1 MVESV
6 PYRHFGDFL
15 RALVRHVNAALD
27 VRVVLPVAAKQLM
40 AMVLGGIC
48 GVLTLI
54 GGAGLLWRRL
64 TNQRVRATSTTP
76 DIIIMSILLIQCL
89 LGLSTIP
96 FSAQYPDG
104 SEMMKL
110 VGWAQSIVTFQVD
123 RQRCSTA

>member
-6 PYRHFGDFL
+6 PYWHFGDFL
-15 RALVRHVNAALD
+15 RAPVRHVNAALD

-76 DIIIMSILLIQCL
+76 DIIIMSILLVQCL

-96 FSAQYPDG
+96 F
-104 SEMMKL
+104 
-110 VGWAQSIVTFQVD
+110 F
-123 RQRCSTA
+123 STVS

>member
-6 PYRHFGDFL
+6 PYRHFGDLL
-15 RALVRHVNAALD
+15 RAPVRHVNAHWMYAWF
-27 VRVVLPVAAKQLM
+27 LPVAAKQLM

-76 DIIIMSILLIQCL
+76 DIIIMSIFADPVSA
-89 LGLSTIP
+89 GAKYHTVFSTV
-96 FSAQYPDG
+96 S
-104 SEMMKL
+104 
-110 VGWAQSIVTFQVD
+110 
-123 RQRCSTA
+123 